1 MTEKQTNLSE
11 KGSRCR
17 ICTGC
22 GRCFGK
28 KKMDAVSAFCVEEG
42 ISCESA
48 AGSVAERRERE
59 RLCALEREK
68 ARRGGEVAAGQEDFL
83 CVVDI
88 GTTTVAMQLRSLQD
102 GKVFDTFTCL
112 NPQGKY
118 GADVLS
124 RIGAAENPQTKKA
137 MYREIREVLNTG
149 ILQFQ
154 KTLDRLC
161 LHPEKKGIE
170 KASLLPKQE
179 GAGEVALSGR
189 DKETRKLCGIVIAAN
204 TTMVHLLMDLD
215 VSLLGKYPFQPETLS
230 EIHTSL
236 FEIPAVI
243 LPGISAFVGADI
255 SAGIYALSMHE
266 RQEVTLLLDL
276 GTNGEMVLGNRERM
290 IATAAAAG
298 PAFEGNAEN
307 YGTDLMALAARLLE
321 EGILDETG
329 LLAEPYFE
337 EGIDIGGVRLTQSYI
352 RQLQMAKAAVRT
364 GIRILCEKYGL
375 ESPAQIDKVFLA
387 GGMGYYLS
395 SEAAARIGL
404 LPAELA
410 GKTVAV
416 GNAALEG
423 AFWYGRRILWQEIS
437 AEGENTAAGKPLQ
450 TGIISAAGILPPL
463 RTEVFNLA
471 EEPQF
476 SERYVQEM
484 NFPAAGE
491 S

>member
-28 KKMDAVSAFCVEEG
+28 KKMDAVSAFCGGEEV
-42 ISCESA
+42 SCGSA
-48 AGSVAERRERE
+48 ADSGAERLTGE
-59 RLCALEREK
+59 RLRALEREEAWK
-68 ARRGGEVAAGQEDFL
+68 NGGAAGREDLL
-83 CVVDI
+83 CAADI
-88 GTTTVAMQLRSLQD
+88 GTTTVAMQLRSLRD
-102 GKVFDTFTCL
+102 GKVLDTFTCL

-124 RIGAAENPQTKKA
+124 RIEAAENPQTKKA
-137 MYREIREVLNTG
+137 MYREIREALHTG
-149 ILQFQ
+149 LLQFQ

-161 LHPEKKGIE
+161 LHP
-170 KASLLPKQE
+170 
-179 GAGEVALSGR
+179 
-189 DKETRKLCGIVIAAN
+189 CGIVIAAN
-204 TTMVHLLMDLD
+204 TTMVHLLIDLD
-215 VSLLGKYPFQPETLS
+215 VSLLGKYPFQPETLA
-230 EIHTSL
+230 ELRTTL
-236 FEIPAVI
+236 FGIPAVI

-255 SAGIYALSMHE
+255 LAGIYALSMHE

-276 GTNGEMVLGNRERM
+276 GTNGEMVLGNRERL

-307 YGTDLMALAARLLE
+307 YGTDLMALAARLLD

-329 LLAEPYFE
+329 LLADPYFE

-352 RQLQMAKAAVRT
+352 RQLQMAKAAVCT

-395 SEAAARIGL
+395 PEAAARIGL

-423 AFWYGRRILWQEIS
+423 AFWYGRRILWQEMS
-437 AEGENTAAGKPLQ
+437 AAGENAAAGKPPQ

-476 SERYVQEM
+476 SERYMQEM

-491 S
+491 G